1 LIFLI
6 VKIKKMK
13 KNNDY
18 IIPILGFILT
28 GISGWI
34 CISIIEL
41 QVSLAHIQEELLNL
55 NKDMSRIY
63 SYIDTLINR

>member
-1 LIFLI
+1 
-6 VKIKKMK
+6 MK

-63 SYIDTLINR
+63 SYIDTLISR